1 MFVFMFFD
9 NFDMLM
15 SKIKKKYLEKKKQFD
30 AFFSKKHFSKAPCTI
45 ISNTH

>member
-15 SKIKKKYLEKKKQFD
+15 SKIKKKYLEKKN
-30 AFFSKKHFSKAPCTI
+30 SLMHFLAKNTFQRPLAP
-45 ISNTH
+45 